1 MEALKR
7 WCERNKVLYAKVTK
21 GTDVLFKD
29 SAADG
34 SEMYELLEE
43 FLKDAPAGSYRILGK
58 ESKDTTDANSLVFPY
73 KTETETKTMSAQPN
87 GFYSIEQVQN
97 MIELERKKWQFE
109 ELERRFTKLETRFD
123 KQDELLKK
131 VVKAVEILTD
141 DDESNDKDGLSKLV
155 EVATTAKT
163 LFADL

>member
-1 MEALKR
+1 MEALKK
-7 WCERNKVLYAKVTK
+7 WCERNTILYAKVVK
-21 GTDVLFKD
+21 GADVLFKD

-34 SEMYELLEE
+34 GEMYELLND
-43 FLKDAPAGSYRILGK
+43 FLKDAPAGTYRILGK

-73 KTETETKTMSAQPN
+73 KTETEQKTMTTQN
-87 GFYSIEQVQN
+87 GFYSMEQVQN

-109 ELERRFTKLETRFD
+109 DLDRRFNKLESRVE

-131 VVKAVEILTD
+131 VIKAVEILTD
-141 DDESNDKDGLSKLV
+141 DDETNDKDGISKLV
-155 EVATTAKT
+155 DIATNAKT

>member
-1 MEALKR
+1 MESLKK
-7 WCERNKVLYAKVTK
+7 WCVRNNILFSKVVK
-21 GTDVLFKD
+21 GNDVLFKD

-34 SEMYELLEE
+34 TEMAELLED

-73 KTETETKTMSAQPN
+73 KTETETKTMSAQN
-87 GFYSIEQVQN
+87 AFYSLEQVQN

-109 ELERRFTKLETRFD
+109 ELERRFTKLEVRVD